1 MRYEL
6 LKIFLSVMTL
16 LMGAN
21 LNSAFSQSIEGSTWF
36 ACNVYDDSTYLK
48 FEGDTI
54 YFKAPEVQ
62 GFENFTAVSI
72 YAISNDTLFW
82 NDLEASNQCEPNITG
97 TYNFQVN
104 SDTLT
109 FSAIEDQC
117 DFRLGVL
124 SELILKRELS
134 TSFSTTPE
142 ASAQIFPNPVTND
155 QLTIKFSHNFRFD
168 YQIFSSTG
176 QLKMQGNAQEKAIL
190 NLRNLPSGTYFMKIY
205 TPDFERTEAFTIIKL

>member
-1 MRYEL
+1 MKTQL

-21 LNSAFSQSIEGSTWF
+21 LNSVFSQSIEGSTWF
-36 ACNVYDDSTYLK
+36 ACNVYDDSTYIK
-48 FEGDTI
+48 FEADTI

-62 GFENFTAVSI
+62 GFENFTAVSL
-72 YAISNDTLFW
+72 YAISNDTLLW
-82 NDLEASNQCEPNITG
+82 NDLEGSNQCDLNITG

-134 TSFSTTPE
+134 TSFSTVFD
-142 ASAQIFPNPVTND
+142 ASVELFPNPV
-155 QLTIKFSHNFRFD
+155 IK
-168 YQIFSSTG
+168 
-176 QLKMQGNAQEKAIL
+176 
-190 NLRNLPSGTYFMKIY
+190 
-205 TPDFERTEAFTIIKL
+205 